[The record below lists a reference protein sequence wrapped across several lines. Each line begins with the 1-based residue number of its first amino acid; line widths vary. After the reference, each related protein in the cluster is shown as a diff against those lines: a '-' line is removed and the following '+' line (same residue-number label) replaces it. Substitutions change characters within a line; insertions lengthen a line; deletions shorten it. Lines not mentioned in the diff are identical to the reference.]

1 MMAESAF
8 KAKLVAATALIFLFG
23 SGVVVGLAWDQTA
36 TASTPEEV
44 RRGER
49 SGRSV
54 RGERTRRPMI
64 VDRVGLSEVQKAT
77 VDSLYF
83 FYGQR
88 LSDLNTDFRP
98 RVHAVFSDF
107 IVEIRQVLTDD
118 QRVTYDALVLER
130 ETEHAARRRNNQ
142 NR

>member
-1 MMAESAF
+1 
-8 KAKLVAATALIFLFG
+8 
-23 SGVVVGLAWDQTA
+23 
-36 TASTPEEV
+36 
-44 RRGER
+44 
-49 SGRSV
+49 
-54 RGERTRRPMI
+54 MI
-64 VDRVGLSEVQKAT
+64 VDRVGLSTVQKAT

-98 RVHAVFSDF
+98 RFRAVMSDF
-107 IVEIRQVLTDD
+107 RVELRQVLTDE
-118 QRVTYDALVLER
+118 QRVTYDALVLEH

>member
-1 MMAESAF
+1 MMEQSAF
-8 KAKLVAATALIFLFG
+8 KAKMVAATALIFLFG

-36 TASTPEEV
+36 NASTPEEV
-44 RRGER
+44 RRSER
-49 SGRSV
+49 SA

-64 VDRVGLSEVQKAT
+64 VDRVGLSDVQKAT

-98 RVHAVFSDF
+98 RYRTVMSDF
-107 IVEIRQVLTDD
+107 IVELRQVLTDE

-130 ETEHAARRRNNQ
+130 EAGHGGRRRNNPE
-142 NR
+142 R